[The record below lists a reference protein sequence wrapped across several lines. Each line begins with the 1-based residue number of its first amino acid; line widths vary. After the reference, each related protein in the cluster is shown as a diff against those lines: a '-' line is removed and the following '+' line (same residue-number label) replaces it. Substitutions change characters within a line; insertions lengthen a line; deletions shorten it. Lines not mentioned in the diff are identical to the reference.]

1 MNGSNLE
8 TVNSRKINTLAGTPG
23 HLAESALFFVSRSEF
38 ARQYQKKKL
47 YPVPKGNMRCTSW
60 KRIYQVHAFSL
71 MFCEN
76 QSKTPSSF
84 VHGNNILSENM
95 LIVPVSRFIMT
106 SRHFYS
112 GISPSYVG
120 IYIHSFSSLFVCLVP
135 CLCLFRIRN
144 EKGLG

>member
-38 ARQYQKKKL
+38 ARQYQKKNL

-84 VHGNNILSENM
+84 VHGNNILSVKYVDCSSFAFYYDIPA
-95 LIVPVSRFIMT
+95 LLF
-106 SRHFYS
+106 RHFT
-112 GISPSYVG
+112 IICRN
-120 IYIHSFSSLFVCLVP
+120 IYP
-135 CLCLFRIRN
+135 
-144 EKGLG
+144 